1 MKQDI
6 THMGSTSRFMVSL
19 QFGILSLLSAFLLF
33 QVQPV
38 ISKFI
43 LPWFGGGPGVWTTCM
58 LFFQVVLFA
67 GYAYAH
73 VLTLLPQ
80 RWQGIIHAMLVLFAA
95 VTLPIAPGPQWKP
108 SGLEDPAWG
117 IILLLLANVALPYFV
132 LSSTSPL
139 VQVWFSR
146 SGGGRSPWRL
156 YALSNIGSLA
166 ALLTYPFLIE
176 PRWDVMQQT
185 SIWSG
190 AFLLFG
196 LLSCIG
202 AFADRRRIATPSVEV
217 APEKIV
223 VASKRRSIWWRR
235 LLWVVLPAVAS
246 VMLLAATNHLCQ
258 DVAVIPFLWV
268 VPLSLYL
275 LSFIICFE
283 HERWYIRTLWA
294 LPAMAMLFVA
304 GAHENVEVW
313 LTKLQTIA
321 FFSWVPV
328 ELMPNFQAEIA
339 LASVAMFL
347 GCMVC
352 HGELVRLKPEPRHLT
367 EFYLMMSAGGALGG
381 LFVSLAAPIL
391 FTTYLE
397 WPGVL
402 LTGFLFA
409 AFALGHSAWKLMR
422 KWQRYTLMLG
432 IITLTVLGVVNLCGQ
447 AFEVEERLVRVRNF
461 YGVISVKE
469 GTNENGSE
477 LRTLYHG
484 DIIHGYQNLDNE
496 QRNIPLSY
504 YGDQTGIGKAL
515 LSIKQQIDVNVGVVG
530 MGAATVAAYGE
541 LGHRYRFYEIN
552 PEIVKIARERFYFLS
567 DLEQRDGTVEVAL
580 GDARR
585 NLENDPPQYF
595 DVLLLDAFSGDSVPV
610 HLLTQEAFV
619 VYLRH
624 MKPDGII
631 AVHVSNRYLTLAP
644 VIEKVAASL
653 GWKTTRIETVES
665 GSDEA
670 TDYVMVTNN
679 EMFLLANPTDQE
691 DINTSIPVSLWT
703 DRSNNLF
710 EILDK

>member
-1 MKQDI
+1 
-6 THMGSTSRFMVSL
+6 
-19 QFGILSLLSAFLLF
+19 
-33 QVQPV
+33 
-38 ISKFI
+38 
-43 LPWFGGGPGVWTTCM
+43 
-58 LFFQVVLFA
+58 
-67 GYAYAH
+67 
-73 VLTLLPQ
+73 
-80 RWQGIIHAMLVLFAA
+80 
-95 VTLPIAPGPQWKP
+95 
-108 SGLEDPAWG
+108 
-117 IILLLLANVALPYFV
+117 
-132 LSSTSPL
+132 
-139 VQVWFSR
+139 
-146 SGGGRSPWRL
+146 
-156 YALSNIGSLA
+156 
-166 ALLTYPFLIE
+166 
-176 PRWDVMQQT
+176 
-185 SIWSG
+185 
-190 AFLLFG
+190 
-196 LLSCIG
+196 
-202 AFADRRRIATPSVEV
+202 
-217 APEKIV
+217 
-223 VASKRRSIWWRR
+223 
-235 LLWVVLPAVAS
+235 
-246 VMLLAATNHLCQ
+246 MLLAATNHLCQ

>member
-80 RWQGIIHAMLVLFAA
+80 RWQGIIHAMLVLLAA